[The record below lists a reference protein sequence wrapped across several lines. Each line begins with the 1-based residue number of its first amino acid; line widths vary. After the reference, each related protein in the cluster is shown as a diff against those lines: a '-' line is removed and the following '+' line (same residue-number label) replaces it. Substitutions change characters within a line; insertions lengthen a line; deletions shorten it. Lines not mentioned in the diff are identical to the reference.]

1 MRAGALGDHISAIWA
16 YSGCTVQKIPAPI
29 HLRKDY
35 QPFRDANHQFGTG
48 HSQKIQRID
57 FDIGNII
64 SLSSC
69 DLKYTE
75 GVQSLN
81 WTKIMKTI
89 VDDPEGFFEQGG
101 WSFLEPEGEVR
112 ECGVSILLHSCP
124 FFGQLGKGHI
134 SNT

>member
-1 MRAGALGDHISAIWA
+1 MISMTLDVLKK
-16 YSGCTVQKIPAPI
+16 YRGGVSLVVQWLRLCSFCSFGMAKTKKIKKPNPKAEYGGLI
-29 HLRKDY
+29 FLLHNVI
-35 QPFRDANHQFGTG
+35 F
-48 HSQKIQRID
+48 
-57 FDIGNII
+57 
-64 SLSSC
+64 LSSC

-112 ECGVSILLHSCP
+112 ECGVSFQVS
-124 FFGQLGKGHI
+124 FRGK
-134 SNT
+134 